1 MDAKG
6 PFGDN
11 VFKNPSRFRQER
23 LNHTVNSNTVLL
35 PIIIYVT
42 LIQLRYEIARKSDV
56 VDKLGL
62 KTVKQSTTSLSP
74 WTKKIACEHSRL
86 SSLFPARN
94 VPRGEERERRL
105 YSQATKTKTL
115 PNKSNICRKN
125 PTKNDFKYNETG
137 LSVNWARI

>member
-11 VFKNPSRFRQER
+11 VFKNPARSRQEI

-62 KTVKQSTTSLSP
+62 KTVRR
-74 WTKKIACEHSRL
+74 TKKIACEYSRL
-86 SSLFPARN
+86 SPLFPARN

-125 PTKNDFKYNETG
+125 PTKNNFKSNETG